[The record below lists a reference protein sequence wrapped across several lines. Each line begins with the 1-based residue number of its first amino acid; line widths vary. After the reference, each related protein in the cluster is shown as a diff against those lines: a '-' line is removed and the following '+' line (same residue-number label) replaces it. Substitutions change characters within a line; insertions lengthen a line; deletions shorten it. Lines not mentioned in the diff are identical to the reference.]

1 MKELKIIT
9 KITISSYTELS
20 EEEKRLID
28 AVKNASENAY
38 APYSQ
43 FKVGSA
49 VLLGNGKTITGNNQ
63 ENIAYPSG
71 MCAERV
77 ALYYANATFPDV
89 KIKSI
94 AVAAYFDR
102 DYVERISP
110 CGSCR
115 QVLQEVEN
123 RQKSPIRILLYG
135 KNEIYIVESVQDLM
149 PLGFSF

>member
-9 KITISSYTELS
+9 KIIISSYTELS

-28 AVKNASENAY
+28 VAKNASKNAY

-49 VLLGNGKTITGNNQ
+49 VLLENGETIAGNNQ

-77 ALYYANATFPDV
+77 ALYYANATFSDT
-89 KIKSI
+89 KIKTI
-94 AVAAYFDR
+94 AVAAYFGG

-115 QVLQEVEN
+115 QALQEAEN

-135 KNEIYIVESVQDLM
+135 KNEIYVIESVQDLM
-149 PLGFSF
+149 PLGFTF